1 MLMTTVP
8 RDPAPRPMPMP
19 MAGSV
24 LAAPHWQLHRG
35 DDPGRPQVED
45 FIAGVFARRFGATVT
60 GFAPVLVTLRDA
72 ADGAIV
78 AAAGYRAAAG
88 APLFLESYLGAP
100 VESVLAQH
108 LHAGPARREVVEIGH
123 LAAARAGAGRQLMV
137 RLGEHLAHQGFRW
150 IVCTLTQE
158 LRHLLPR
165 LGITPLALA
174 KATAAALDGDAAA
187 WGSYYE
193 HDPVVLAGDLA
204 PALRR
209 HRQRLALGTAAA

>member
-1 MLMTTVP
+1 MSMAT
-8 RDPAPRPMPMP
+8 RP
-19 MAGSV
+19 
-24 LAAPHWQLHRG
+24 LDAAPMTPPGSATAVARLHLHG
-35 DDPGRPQVED
+35 AAEPGRAEVED
-45 FIAGVFARRFGATVT
+45 FIADVFARRFGAVVAS
-60 GFAPVLVTLRDA
+60 FAPVLVTLRDPH
-72 ADGAIV
+72 DGQIV
-78 AAAGYRAAAG
+78 AAAGYRPAAHE
-88 APLFLESYLGAP
+88 PLFLESYLRGP

-108 LHAGPARREVVEIGH
+108 LHAGPARRDVVEIGH
-123 LAAARAGAGRQLMV
+123 LSAVRAGAGRQLMI

-174 KATAAALDGDAAA
+174 KADAGALDGDAAA

-209 HRQRLALGTAAA
+209 RRQRLASGGEAA

>member
-1 MLMTTVP
+1 MSTMTRP
-8 RDPAPRPMPMP
+8 RDPAPMP

-24 LAAPHWQLHRG
+24 FAAPQWQLHRAG
-35 DDPGRPQVED
+35 DPGRAQVEA

-72 ADGAIV
+72 TDGAIV
-78 AAAGYRAAAG
+78 AAAGYRAAAA

-100 VESVLAQH
+100 VEAVLAQH
-108 LHAGPARREVVEIGH
+108 LHAAPARREVVEIGH
-123 LAAARAGAGRQLMV
+123 LSASRAGAGRQLMV

-174 KATAAALDGDAAA
+174 KADAGALAGGAAA
-187 WGSYYE
+187 WGSYYD
-193 HDPVVLAGDLA
+193 HDPVVLAGDL
-204 PALRR
+204 PLALRR
-209 HRQRLALGTAAA
+209 RRERLAAREAAA

>member
-1 MLMTTVP
+1 MLMTTRP
-8 RDPAPRPMPMP
+8 RDRAPLPMT
-19 MAGSV
+19 GGV
-24 LAAPHWQLHRG
+24 FAAPPLQLHHVG
-35 DDPGRPQVED
+35 DPGRAQVED

-78 AAAGYRAAAG
+78 AAAGYRAAG
-88 APLFLESYLGAP
+88 GGPLFLESYLGAP
-100 VESVLAQH
+100 VESVLAQR
-108 LHAGPARREVVEIGH
+108 LYGEPARCDVVEIGH
-123 LAAARAGAGRQLMV
+123 LSAARAGAGRQLMI

-174 KATAAALDGDAAA
+174 KADAEALDGDAAA

-209 HRQRLALGTAAA
+209 HRQRLAGGEAA

>member
-1 MLMTTVP
+1 MLMTMTP
-8 RDPAPRPMPMP
+8 CDPAPMS

-24 LAAPHWQLHRG
+24 FAARRLQLHRAR
-35 DDPGRPQVED
+35 DPGRAQTED
-45 FIAGVFARRFGATVT
+45 FIAAVFARRFGATVT
-60 GFAPVLVTLRDA
+60 GFAPVLVTLRDPD
-72 ADGAIV
+72 DGQLV
-78 AAAGYRAAAG
+78 AAAGYRPAACE
-88 APLFLESYLGAP
+88 PLFLEAYLGSP

-108 LHAGPARREVVEIGH
+108 VHIPPARSDIVEIGH
-123 LAAARAGAGRQLMV
+123 LAATRAGAGRQLMIA
-137 RLGEHLAHQGFRW
+137 LGQQLALERYRW

-174 KATAAALDGDAAA
+174 KADAGALGGDAAA

-209 HRQRLALGTAAA
+209 HRQRLAGGKEAA

>member
-1 MLMTTVP
+1 MSMATSTRGAGPV
-8 RDPAPRPMPMP
+8 AA
-19 MAGSV
+19 AGSAC
-24 LAAPHWQLHRG
+24 AAHRLQLHGAG
-35 DDPGRPQVED
+35 DPDRPQVED

-78 AAAGYRAAAG
+78 AAAGYRAAAA

-108 LHAGPARREVVEIGH
+108 LHAGPARCEVVEIGH
-123 LAAARAGAGRQLMV
+123 LSAARAGAGRQLMV

-174 KATAAALDGDAAA
+174 KADAGALDGEAAA

-204 PALRR
+204 AALRR
-209 HRQRLALGTAAA
+209 HRERLASGRDAA

>member
-8 RDPAPRPMPMP
+8 RDPAPL
-19 MAGSV
+19 SV
-24 LAAPHWQLHRG
+24 AASVFAPPQLQLHRVG
-35 DDPGRPQVED
+35 DPGRARVED
-45 FIAGVFARRFGATVT
+45 FIAGVFARRYGATVT

-78 AAAGYRAAAG
+78 AAAGYRAAG
-88 APLFLESYLGAP
+88 GGPLFLESYLAAP

-123 LAAARAGAGRQLMV
+123 LSAARAGAGRQLMV
-137 RLGEHLAHQGFRW
+137 RLGEHLADQGFRW

-174 KATAAALDGDAAA
+174 KADAGALDGDAAA

-209 HRQRLALGTAAA
+209 HRQRLASGKEAR

>member
-1 MLMTTVP
+1 MFMATSP
-8 RDPAPRPMPMP
+8 RGAGPVAAADSVCDAPR
-19 MAGSV
+19 
-24 LAAPHWQLHRG
+24 LQLHRAG
-35 DDPGRPQVED
+35 DAGRAQVED
-45 FIAGVFARRFGATVT
+45 FIAAVFARRFGAVVAS
-60 GFAPVLVTLRDA
+60 FAPVLVTLRDPH
-72 ADGAIV
+72 DGQIV
-78 AAAGYRAAAG
+78 AAAGYRPAAHE
-88 APLFLESYLGAP
+88 PLFLESYLRGP

-108 LHAGPARREVVEIGH
+108 LHVGPARRDVVEIGH
-123 LAAARAGAGRQLMV
+123 LSRGRAGAGRQLMI
-137 RLGEHLAHQGFRW
+137 RLGEHLAQQGFRW

-174 KATAAALDGDAAA
+174 KAHAGALDGDAAA

-209 HRQRLALGTAAA
+209 RRQRLANGGDAA

>member
-1 MLMTTVP
+1 MLTTTVP
-8 RDPAPRPMPMP
+8 RAPAPMPMP
-19 MAGSV
+19 VADRV
-24 LAAPHWQLHRG
+24 VEAPHLQLHRAG
-35 DDPGRPQVED
+35 DPERARVED

-72 ADGAIV
+72 TDGAIV

-88 APLFLESYLGAP
+88 APLFLESYLRAP
-100 VESVLAQH
+100 VEAVLAQH

-123 LAAARAGAGRQLMV
+123 LSAARAGAGRQLMV
-137 RLGEHLAHQGFRW
+137 RLGEHLAHEGFRW

-174 KATAAALDGDAAA
+174 KADAAALEGDAAA
-187 WGSYYE
+187 WGSYYQ
-193 HDPVVLAGDLA
+193 HDPVVLAGALA

-209 HRQRLALGTAAA
+209 RGQQLATGIEAA

>member
-8 RDPAPRPMPMP
+8 RDPAPMPMP
-19 MAGSV
+19 TAGSV
-24 LAAPHWQLHRG
+24 LAAPPLRLHRAG
-35 DDPGRPQVED
+35 DRDRPQVEE

-72 ADGAIV
+72 TDGAIV

-100 VESVLAQH
+100 VESVLARH
-108 LHAGPARREVVEIGH
+108 VHAGPARREVVEIGH
-123 LAAARAGAGRQLMV
+123 LSGVRAGAGRQLMV

-174 KATAAALDGDAAA
+174 KADAGALEGDAAA

-209 HRQRLALGTAAA
+209 HRHRLASGKEAA